1 MAKTILESGAALF
14 AQMIKQFGAVTVM
27 NAHIYEIGDYD
38 FSAKTAQQIYID
50 FKTKEKLATLD
61 TLKMANVTVE
71 GPTKTVT
78 GGQYSN
84 PLIKFGKTARFEM
97 QDALGRA
104 DALEAFGGVVNE
116 YAGELYSSAIQAVHS
131 TEDFTG
137 AKLIMGESFFID
149 RASGKQVDV
158 ILMFYQVLPDSI
170 FNLTQDAEGDAS
182 VFDMNGD
189 LLTTTILVPD
199 KSGVNKKHG
208 VFYSILPAGELTSY
222 AVAVDKDGK
231 VTVTRTP
238 SDSTVSYKYSA
249 DGGLT
254 WTALTSGSTTVDN
267 NAIIDIKGYKGGDSF
282 TVVENFKAERPAA

>member
-1 MAKTILESGAALF
+1 MVKTILESGAALF

-38 FSAKTAQQIYID
+38 FSSKTAQQIYAH
-50 FKTKEKLATLD
+50 FKNEYKLATLD

-116 YAGELYSSAIQAVHS
+116 YTDELYGTIQAVHS

-137 AKLIMGESFFID
+137 AKLIIGESFFID

-199 KSGVNKKHG
+199 KTGVNKKHG

-231 VTVTRTP
+231 VTVTSTP

-254 WTALTSGSTTVDN
+254 WTALTSGTTVVDN
-267 NAIIDIKGYKGGDSF
+267 NAIIDIKGYKDGDSF